1 MFLRKF
7 FCLHV
12 CLVST
17 LSVQC
22 TRSKHV
28 QTEVVTFSGK
38 EGNFMA
44 CFSFHWSRNKTPQ
57 IFRRE
62 KRASS
67 LEQSAWYVLVFGS
80 PEAGQQVHFWETQRI
95 SSSKP
100 EKNHKKQK
108 GMSLPRNPIWSFN
121 FELLS
126 SLLGFCL
133 KPVKIKIVP
142 QNMVSSSVPRVRI
155 HAAVVSTHTN
165 ANYWLLSPN
174 IHIGSV
180 AHCKTGSESLLS
192 FASVWSA
199 GKTHLVIKHLPAVCL
214 LVTCFTS
221 ACASANVQQS
231 SAELL
236 WNLSE
241 SFLRSLPA
249 CEGQHVHIIKD
260 STTPR
265 GHREWFMIRGDLG
278 FE

>member
-1 MFLRKF
+1 MCRLRSLHLVEKRGILWHVFLFIGVETKHHKFLGERREPVLWSSLHGMFWSLEALK
-7 FCLHV
+7 
-12 CLVST
+12 LVSR
-17 LSVQC
+17 C
-22 TRSKHV
+22 I
-28 QTEVVTFSGK
+28 SGK
-38 EGNFMA
+38 LKGFPVANQ
-44 CFSFHWSRNKTPQ
+44 K
-57 IFRRE
+57 
-62 KRASS
+62 
-67 LEQSAWYVLVFGS
+67 
-80 PEAGQQVHFWETQRI
+80 
-95 SSSKP
+95 
-100 EKNHKKQK
+100 KNHKKQK

-214 LVTCFTS
+214 LATRFTS

-249 CEGQHVHIIKD
+249 CEGQHIHIIKD

>member
-1 MFLRKF
+1 MCRLRSLHLVEKRGILWHVFLFIGVETKHHKFLGERREPVLWSSLHGMFWSLEALK
-7 FCLHV
+7 
-12 CLVST
+12 LVSR
-17 LSVQC
+17 C
-22 TRSKHV
+22 I
-28 QTEVVTFSGK
+28 SGK
-38 EGNFMA
+38 LKGFPVANQKKITK
-44 CFSFHWSRNKTPQ
+44 SRKECHSQGTPSGAL
-57 IFRRE
+57 ILNSW
-62 KRASS
+62 A
-67 LEQSAWYVLVFGS
+67 
-80 PEAGQQVHFWETQRI
+80 
-95 SSSKP
+95 
-100 EKNHKKQK
+100 
-108 GMSLPRNPIWSFN
+108 
-121 FELLS
+121 
-126 SLLGFCL
+126 LLGFCL

-214 LVTCFTS
+214 LATRFTS